1 MLIPEIPNQVFLDRD
16 SAIRAPLRK
25 FNLVHDKTF
34 DYYFNESF
42 SGVEYDNLSY
52 QNDQSSSPVFVEHL
66 QNVLSIVASKVKPS
80 SKVVELGCGKGAF
93 FSFLSHLNFKSL
105 SGFDKTYQG
114 DDPRIYTRYLDSR
127 DKPLNA
133 DVLIMR
139 HVLEH
144 IPNPIS
150 FLRDLVT
157 INGRDCDL
165 IIEIPS
171 TDWIIRNG
179 SYWDFTYE
187 HVNYF
192 TLNSLKNFFP
202 DSQIFELFDNQ
213 YYLLIA
219 NLKSFAFR
227 ENSEYL
233 PSTLL
238 SDLIEKS
245 LKDTNIFRASKRV
258 EPRFWLWGGAT
269 KGVMTA
275 FYLSNNMSPDMH
287 LPVGIVDINPKKQ
300 GKFVA
305 FSGLRI
311 FSPFEF
317 VAKVVPN
324 DQVFVTNPVYLTEV
338 KDFLD
343 RELEFDVDVFA
354 IS

>member
-1 MLIPEIPNQVFLDRD
+1 MPEIPNQVFLDRG
-16 SAIRAPLRK
+16 SAIRAPLRE
-25 FNLVHDKTF
+25 FDLVHDKTF

-42 SGVEYDNLSY
+42 SGIKYDMQSY

-80 SKVVELGCGKGAF
+80 SNVVEVGCGKGAF
-93 FSFLSHLNFKSL
+93 FSLLSHLNFKSL
-105 SGFDKTYQG
+105 LGFDKTYQG
-114 DDPRIYTRYLDSR
+114 DDPRIYTRYLGSQ

-150 FLRDLVT
+150 FLRDLVA
-157 INGRDCDL
+157 INSRDCDL

-171 TDWIIRNG
+171 TDWIVRNG
-179 SYWDFTYE
+179 TYWDFTYE

-192 TLNSLKNFFP
+192 TLNSLNNLFT
-202 DSQIFELFDNQ
+202 DCQIWEVFDGQ

-219 NLKSFAFR
+219 NSKSLSNLN
-227 ENSEYL
+227 NSEYL

-238 SDLIEKS
+238 SDLIEKT
-245 LKDTNIFRASKRV
+245 LKDSNIFRSSKKV

-275 FYLSNNMSPDMH
+275 FYMSNNMSADMH

-305 FSGLRI
+305 SSGLRI

-324 DQVFVTNPVYLTEV
+324 DQVFVTNPIYLTEV

-343 RELEFDVDVFA
+343 RELDFKLDVSA
-354 IS
+354 MC